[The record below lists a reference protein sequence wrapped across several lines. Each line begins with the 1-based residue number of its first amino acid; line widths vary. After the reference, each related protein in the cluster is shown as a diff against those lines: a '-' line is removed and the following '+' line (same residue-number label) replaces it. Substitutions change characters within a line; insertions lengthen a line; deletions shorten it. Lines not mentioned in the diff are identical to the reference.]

1 MVTRAGWVHMVQ
13 IRGISDTPHIWFY
26 EVARTIT
33 YRSRRIRVW
42 ITLSE
47 TGHVVSRLR
56 SLSLEGVP
64 VKRKLVDG
72 QDETPLERVITCGH
86 ELRVPEAFSPQAL
99 DHADVGAAT
108 TTLPTSRMYRD
119 SMRGCS
125 QLSSFRKGCIAGG
138 GVAIK
143 LLPPGDETLL
153 LGYC

>member
-64 VKRKLVDG
+64 VKGKICDG
-72 QDETPLERVITCGH
+72 QDEAPVEHVITCGR
-86 ELRVPEAFSPQAL
+86 EVQVPEAFSLQRW
-99 DHADVGAAT
+99 
-108 TTLPTSRMYRD
+108 RMPIR
-119 SMRGCS
+119 
-125 QLSSFRKGCIAGG
+125 
-138 GVAIK
+138 
-143 LLPPGDETLL
+143 E
-153 LGYC
+153 